1 MMLFMSAPTAEL
13 SSMTTALEEL
23 SQRVAAIADE
33 YQRAK
38 REDLASELYEV
49 ERTLSIATRR
59 MNRVARASGA

>member
-1 MMLFMSAPTAEL
+1 MMLLMSAPTAEL

>member
-1 MMLFMSAPTAEL
+1 MLLMSAPTAEL